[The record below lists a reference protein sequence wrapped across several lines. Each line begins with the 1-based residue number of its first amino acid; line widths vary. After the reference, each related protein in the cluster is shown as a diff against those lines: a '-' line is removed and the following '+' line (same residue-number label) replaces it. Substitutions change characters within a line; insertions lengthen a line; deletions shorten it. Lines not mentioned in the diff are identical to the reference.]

1 MKSKNKR
8 DTNTGRKTTL
18 TTMSQIMTSTQ
29 SCWCLS
35 VFGRVCNKSRTVTG
49 SLLKTAQW
57 DSLHQKQ
64 DSDGKPLRVV
74 GVHEGRFQVLLE
86 QLSAR
91 ELRTW
96 FKPAHENM
104 PLPRHPSWF
113 SRCNWKR
120 RSFKLRSG
128 ARIKGLW
135 YSWWPEKRLP
145 LSWGQGMTQNMT
157 GSRWILKTFT
167 NKWNRPTTLFSR
179 ASQLI
184 FTSIWCFAAI

>member
-1 MKSKNKR
+1 
-8 DTNTGRKTTL
+8 
-18 TTMSQIMTSTQ
+18 MSQIMTSTQ

-35 VFGRVCNKSRTVTG
+35 VFGRVWNTSRTVTG

-91 ELRTW
+91 ELWTW
-96 FKPAHENM
+96 FELMKICHCRDTLRGFRDATA
-104 PLPRHPSWF
+104 
-113 SRCNWKR
+113 WKR
-120 RSFKLRSG
+120 RSFKLHSG
-128 ARIKGLW
+128 ARIDGLW
-135 YSWWPEKRLP
+135 YSCWPKKRLP

-167 NKWNRPTTLFSR
+167 NEWNRLTTLFSR